1 MRAWLGGSSEERRK
15 PFPLAAHP
23 EETHPCSLFL
33 PEKGSYSCFLI
44 NHWRIAPRRCLL
56 ESRLTSLLVTAL
68 KHRLMEIQWVSVGEL
83 RG

>member
-33 PEKGSYSCFLI
+33 PEKGSYK
-44 NHWRIAPRRCLL
+44 LL
-56 ESRLTSLLVTAL
+56 LN
-68 KHRLMEIQWVSVGEL
+68 
-83 RG
+83 